1 MTIGRPR
8 LRRTLAVLSIGAL
21 ALAGCGGDDNGNAG
35 NDGSGG
41 GKANAADCPVDAFK
55 DANGVTTIKVW
66 HSYVGSVRNTL
77 EKIANQYNASQ
88 DKVKV
93 EVEAQGNSY
102 DALRRNF
109 EAGIPNRQLPA
120 ITIAED
126 TNTQF
131 MIDSRVVLPA
141 TSCLEADPKAAEQ
154 VKDILPA
161 IRAAYTVDGVQ
172 YPASMNAS
180 TIVLYYNRKHFAAA
194 GLDPDKPPTTLKELR
209 EAAEKLKASGQS
221 EKPLVM
227 KMDPWFL
234 EQWITGDG
242 QEMVNND
249 NGRSGL
255 ATKATIDNEAG
266 RTAMDFIA
274 SMKKDGL
281 LNAVPGT
288 EGQINHYLAMLP
300 SGSSSMLLETSAA
313 ITTINGVLTGNINPE
328 DLGQQAG
335 TEISGDALKALAG
348 DLDIGVGLNPG
359 ITAPGKGQVGG
370 GAWYITNTGSK
381 EVQSAAWDFV
391 KYFNSTPVQVL
402 WTMEGS
408 YLPILESAKDD
419 PTLQKDWTT
428 TKKGGWLAT
437 AYEGITTLD
446 PEFPGPLIGPYDK
459 FRDLFR
465 KGIETVAL
473 QDGAP
478 EQSLKQAQDAITKQ
492 LEEYKDNNF

>member
-1 MTIGRPR
+1 MRFGRNG
-8 LRRTLAVLSIGAL
+8 LRQAFAVLTVGAL
-21 ALAGCGGDDNGNAG
+21 ALAGCGGDDG
-35 NDGSGG
+35 DGGDDGASGG
-41 GKANAADCPVDAFK
+41 ADLADCPVGAFEDAS
-55 DANGVTTIKVW
+55 GVTTIKVW

-77 EKIANQYNASQ
+77 EKIAEQYNASQ

-93 EVEAQGNSY
+93 EIEAQGNSY
-102 DALRRNF
+102 DALRRNY

-126 TNTQF
+126 TNSQF
-131 MIDSRVVLPA
+131 MIDSGTVLPA
-141 TSCLEADPKAAEQ
+141 SACLEADEEAAEQ
-154 VKDILPA
+154 VEDILPA
-161 IRAAYTVDGVQ
+161 IRASYTVDGVQ

-180 TIVLYYNRKHFAAA
+180 TIVLYYNRKHFEAA
-194 GLDPDKPPTTLKELR
+194 GLDPDKPPTTLEER
-209 EAAEKLKASGQS
+209 RTAAQKLKETGQS
-221 EKPLVM
+221 ERPLVM
-227 KMDPWFL
+227 KLDPWFL

-242 QEMVNND
+242 QTMVDND

-255 ATKATIDNEAG
+255 ATKATLDTEAG
-266 RTAMDFIA
+266 RTAMEFIA
-274 SMKKDGL
+274 TMRADGL
-281 LNAVPGT
+281 LNPVPGT

-313 ITTINGVLTGNINPE
+313 ITTIDGVLTGNIDPE
-328 DLGQQAG
+328 DLGQDAG

-370 GAWYITNTGSK
+370 GAWYITNTGSAA
-381 EVQSAAWDFV
+381 VQSAAWDFV

-408 YLPILESAKDD
+408 YLPILESARTD
-419 PTLQKDWTT
+419 PKLQQDWET
-428 TKKGGWLAT
+428 TKKGQWLAT

-465 KGIETVAL
+465 KAIESVGL
-473 QDGAP
+473 QDGDPDAALR
-478 EQSLKQAQDAITKQ
+478 EAEAAITAE
-492 LEEYKDNNF
+492 LEKYEDLNF